1 MSALLDALPLSRKQL
16 ISVVE
21 SEGRINL
28 WEGAVRSGKTVASLL
43 RWLIFVANAPRGG
56 QLVMVGRTRDSL
68 FRNVF
73 AVLQDPAIF
82 GSLTR
87 LIHYTNGAATATIL
101 GRTVHVLGANDA
113 QSEPKV
119 RGMTCA
125 GAYVDEAT
133 VIPQVFF
140 DQLVNRCS
148 VKGAKI
154 FATTNPGAPSHWLRQ
169 NYLLRAAETQ
179 LRAWHLVIDDNTF
192 LDPEYVA
199 WVKSTH
205 FGLWYR
211 RMVLGEWCLAE
222 GAIWDSWDADRH
234 VVDVLPSMAR
244 WMAVGVD
251 YGTANP
257 FAAVL
262 LGYGVDNRLYLASE
276 YRHDSKKAQ
285 RQLTDAQYSAELRRW
300 LATYKHRDGEGV
312 QPEWTYIDPSAA
324 SFITQL
330 WSDQHQGVARA
341 KNDVIDGIRSVG
353 TALGSGLLSVHRSC
367 TGLIDEIPGY
377 AWDEKAAAKG
387 DDKPVKVADHSC
399 DAARY
404 ALHSTAHEWRQLLR
418 TDLDKAA

>member
-1 MSALLDALPLSRKQL
+1 VSALLDALPLSRKQL

-43 RWLIFVANAPRGG
+43 RWLIFVANAPTGG

-82 GSLTR
+82 GPLTR
-87 LIHYTNGAATATIL
+87 LIQYTNGAATATIL
-101 GRTVHVLGANDA
+101 GRIVHVMGANDA

-179 LRAWHLVIDDNTF
+179 LRSWHLVIDDNTF

-234 VVDVLPSMAR
+234 VVDVLPSMSR

-251 YGTANP
+251 YGTATP
-257 FAAVL
+257 SPRSSWAT
-262 LGYGVDNRLYLASE
+262 ASTTGCTWPASTGTT
-276 YRHDSKKAQ
+276 RRRRSGSSPTRSTALSCGSGW
-285 RQLTDAQYSAELRRW
+285 LTTGT
-300 LATYKHRDGEGV
+300 ATARACS
-312 QPEWTYIDPSAA
+312 PSGPSSTPAPPA
-324 SFITQL
+324 SSRSCGPTGT
-330 WSDQHQGVARA
+330 QGVARA
-341 KNDVIDGIRSVG
+341 KNDVIDGIRSVS
-353 TALGSGLLSVHRSC
+353 TALGGGLLSVHRSC
-367 TGLIDEIPGY
+367 AGLIDEIPGY
-377 AWDEKAAAKG
+377 AWDPKAAAKG
-387 DDKPVKVADHSC
+387 DDKPIKTADHSC

-404 ALHSTAHEWRQLLR
+404 AHALHRARV
-418 TDLDKAA
+418 AAAATR

>member
-1 MSALLDALPLSRKQL
+1 VSALLDALPLSRKQL

-43 RWLIFVANAPRGG
+43 RWLIFVATAPRGG

-82 GSLTR
+82 GPLTR
-87 LIHYTNGAATATIL
+87 LIQYTNGAATATIL

-222 GAIWDSWDADRH
+222 GAVWDSWDADRH
-234 VVDVLPSMAR
+234 VVDVLPSMSR

-285 RQLTDAQYSAELRRW
+285 RQLTDAQYSAELRHW

-312 QPEWTYIDPSAA
+312 QPGWTFIDPSAA

-330 WSDQHQGVARA
+330 WSDGHQGVARA

-353 TALGSGLLSVHRSC
+353 TALGAGILSVHRSC
-367 TGLIDEIPGY
+367 AGLIDEIPGY
-377 AWDEKAAAKG
+377 AWDPKAAAKG
-387 DDKPVKVADHSC
+387 DDKPIKTADHSC